1 MILYYNCQLI
11 KYMKKIFKF
20 EKTYTCLDDQSLTVY
35 IPLTI
40 KICPKDDSIK
50 NIDGQMKLT
59 IENIIEH
66 AVRYNVRYIT
76 IDEIYYQTFRLLQ
89 DIYVDLRN
97 ELSIFGF
104 NMVDIYIGDK
114 EIDDDANYIKNIN
127 KYFENKQN

>member
-1 MILYYNCQLI
+1 
-11 KYMKKIFKF
+11 MKKIFKF

-104 NMVDIYIGDK
+104 DMVDIYIGDK

>member
-1 MILYYNCQLI
+1 
-11 KYMKKIFKF
+11 MKKIFKF